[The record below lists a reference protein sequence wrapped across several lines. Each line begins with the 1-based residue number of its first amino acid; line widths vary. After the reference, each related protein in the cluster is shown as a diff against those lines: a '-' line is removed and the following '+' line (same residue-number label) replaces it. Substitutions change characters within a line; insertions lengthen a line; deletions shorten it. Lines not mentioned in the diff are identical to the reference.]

1 VDENQPLP
9 QLIIIDGKR
18 TIVSGTKSIDDLGL
32 RGKIAII
39 GIVDWKNYFIRRF
52 HSFVPREKIRDFKI
66 IQQLR
71 NEASIWDHAS

>member
-1 VDENQPLP
+1 MTEVVYRRYKRLVDENQPLP

-39 GIVDWKNYFIRRF
+39 GIAKRLEELFYPRF
-52 HSFVPREKIRDFKI
+52 HSFVPR
-66 IQQLR
+66 
-71 NEASIWDHAS
+71 